1 MSILSS
7 ALLLFLIIDPF
18 GNIPVFV
25 SALKDV
31 PIERRTRIVLRELI
45 IALTVLLFFL
55 FAGRCLLAV
64 MHISEPSLTVAG
76 GILLFLIALR
86 MVFPSPRG
94 TFDEQI
100 AGEPFIVPLA
110 IPFVAGPSAMAT
122 VLLIGSG
129 DADRWPAWVA
139 AVVLAWLAAA
149 IMLLLGSKLASFL
162 GQRGLIA
169 MERLM
174 GMLLVAI
181 SVEMFLTGVTK
192 FLRAQA

>member
-31 PIERRTRIVLRELI
+31 APQRRPRIVVRELL
-45 IALTVLLFFL
+45 IALAVLLFFL
-55 FAGRCLLAV
+55 FAGRYLLAV

-129 DADRWPAWVA
+129 DAERWPEWVA

-149 IMLLLGSKLASFL
+149 IMLLLGSKLAEFL

-181 SVEMFLTGVTK
+181 SVEMFLTGVSK